1 MMETV
6 TTTTSVRTSSRG
18 KKKAVVKAEAASLS
32 PGELGC
38 TLAAAGDMVT
48 ASFDPSDSIMDV
60 ADLENIK
67 VENIADGDNVLFSTE
82 SVSVS
87 MPIPATDP
95 QGGSSDM
102 VSVTMIAAIE
112 HDEDIEVRGAF
123 KFSVDI
129 TCHYPKAL
137 ILSWS
142 TSSFCFRL
150 LISSLLK
157 TNLKTA

>member
-6 TTTTSVRTSSRG
+6 ITTTSVRTSSRG

-32 PGELGC
+32 PEELGS

-48 ASFDPSDSIMDV
+48 ASFDPSDSIIDV

-67 VENIADGDNVLFSTE
+67 VENIADGDSVLFSAE

-87 MPIPATDP
+87 MPILANDP

-102 VSVTMIAAIE
+102 VSVAMMAAIE

-123 KFSVDI
+123 KFSMDT
-129 TCHYPKAL
+129 TCRDLKNL

-142 TSSFCFRL
+142 PSSFDF
-150 LISSLLK
+150 
-157 TNLKTA
+157 